1 MKFFTWIFGTLLL
14 TQNAAIP
21 VTPASVDGIVVS
33 FGTNDPIGKADVE
46 LRNVSPRPPLP
57 ANLPANLSPAQIETL
72 LRGLV
77 ASGGAQVQ
85 DNPTIFTT
93 SSDGRFTF
101 RNVPPGEYRV
111 YVTRSSGYIP
121 GEYGQRSPVGTG
133 IPLTLA
139 SGQNISNMKLA
150 MTPTS
155 SISGRILDGD
165 GDPVAYARVLA
176 LRVAY
181 QEGERI
187 LVNATKSTLTDDH
200 GDYRIYSLPP
210 GQYYMASR
218 PFENRSSIAYT
229 TVTPSRFGA
238 PQGADAPLVTLV
250 ATDTGAVI
258 EETWRP
264 IFYPSSPDAL
274 TAQAISLGIGE
285 SIRGID
291 INLAGSAAPARH
303 VRGNVINGTTGQP
316 AAGITVR
323 LLPRYQ
329 LTPTVVMPSA
339 TTDAMGHF
347 DVSGVLAGSYSL
359 MLTGSG
365 GILTGFSEPGPA
377 LSGLSGYMVLDVGN
391 SNVDGL
397 NLVAAKGVDIAWNA
411 VIQGGANDPAVLS
424 RLRISLFRKPIIAGA
439 PAGAVVTT
447 AGWPGLPP
455 ASETPASA
463 AVATGGFVLRAVP
476 FGEYSVKITGIPQGS
491 YVKSITM
498 GQSDVLMEGIRV
510 TGAVTNRLEIV
521 LATDSGAL
529 TGRALDAKQE
539 PTPNVTAVLVPD
551 PARRYRLD
559 LFQDVST
566 DANGRFRFQSVVPG
580 EYKLF
585 AWEDV
590 ATGAWQDPEF
600 LRTREN
606 LGTPIQIIPG
616 SNQPADVK
624 VIPWSNTP

>member
-1 MKFFTWIFGTLLL
+1 MKFLMWMVGTLLL
-14 TQNAAIP
+14 TQNAAVT

-33 FGTNDPIGKADVE
+33 FGTNDPVGKAEVE
-46 LRNVSPRPPLP
+46 LRKISPGPTLP
-57 ANLPANLSPAQIETL
+57 ANLPANFSSAQIETL
-72 LRGLV
+72 LRGLSI
-77 ASGGAQVQ
+77 SGGADVAA
-85 DNPTIFTT
+85 NPAIFTT
-93 SSDGRFTF
+93 SSDGKFTF
-101 RNVPPGEYRV
+101 RNVTPGEYRV

-121 GEYGQRSPVGTG
+121 GEYGQRTPVGTG

-150 MTPTS
+150 LTPAS

-200 GDYRIYSLPP
+200 GEYRIYSLPP

-218 PFENRSSIAYT
+218 PYENRSSISYGVA
-229 TVTPSRFGA
+229 TPSRFGT

-250 ATDTGAVI
+250 ATETGAVI
-258 EETWRP
+258 EQTWRP

-274 TAQAISLGIGE
+274 TAQVISLGIGE
-285 SIRGID
+285 SRRGID

-339 TTDAMGHF
+339 TTDSTGHF
-347 DVSGVLAGSYSL
+347 DVGGVLAGSYSL
-359 MLTGSG
+359 TLTGSPDFQQG
-365 GILTGFSEPGPA
+365 AIGPA
-377 LSGLSGYMVLDVGN
+377 ATRSGLSGYMVLDVGN

-397 NLVAAKGVDIAWNA
+397 SLVASKGVDIAWNA
-411 VIQGGANDPAVLS
+411 VMQGGTSDPAVFG

-439 PAGAVVTT
+439 PTGALVTT

-455 ASETPASA
+455 PSETP
-463 AVATGGFVLRAVP
+463 VTVPVTTGGFILRDVP
-476 FGEYSVKITGIPQGS
+476 FGEYSIKITSLPQGT
-491 YVKSITM
+491 YVKSISM

-510 TGAVTNRLEIV
+510 SGAITNRLEIV
-521 LATDSGAL
+521 LAMDTGAV
-529 TGRALDAKQE
+529 TGRVLDAKQE
-539 PTPNVTAVLVPD
+539 ATPNVTAVLVPD

-559 LFQDVST
+559 LFQNVST
-566 DANGRFRFQSVVPG
+566 DANGRFRFQGVVPG

-590 ATGAWQDPEF
+590 DSGAWQDPEF
-600 LRTREN
+600 LRSREN
-606 LGTPIQIIPG
+606 FGTPIQINPG
-616 SNQPADVK
+616 SNQTMDVK
-624 VIPWSNTP
+624 VIPWTNTP